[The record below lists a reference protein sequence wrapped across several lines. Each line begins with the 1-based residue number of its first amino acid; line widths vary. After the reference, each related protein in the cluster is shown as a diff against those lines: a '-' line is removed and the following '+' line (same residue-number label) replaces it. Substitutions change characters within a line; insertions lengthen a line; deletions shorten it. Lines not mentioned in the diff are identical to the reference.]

1 MYGLLITFYQFTS
14 LIFLANSH
22 ESFHYIMFLDVT
34 VEHKKKKKKQFTHS
48 KTYRATEKVKLYST
62 NKVGRINLTAYL

>member
-34 VEHKKKKKKQFTHS
+34 VEHKKKKKKNLQIQ
-48 KTYRATEKVKLYST
+48 KLIEQQKKLNST
-62 NKVGRINLTAYL
+62 VQIKWVG